1 VKSRGVKTWKGN
13 GKKRELQK
21 QDFSEIQF
29 SVISIQ
35 IQIRSVS
42 EKTEGIGWE
51 KSEFS
56 KAAEMKRGLREEE
69 HTTAKAKGQRK
80 QAEDQDQDSLPRE
93 SKRANS
99 KSQKYHSRIP
109 KQR

>member
-1 VKSRGVKTWKGN
+1 MKSRGVKTWKGN

-42 EKTEGIGWE
+42 EKPEGKGWE

-56 KAAEMKRGLREEE
+56 KAAEMKRGPREE